1 MLHRALILSTAWYS
15 LLRLN
20 ISILEL
26 DLWDGCADAE
36 TLLAKDPELILQ
48 IEKKKTP
55 QTQKNLPKN
64 QVGNYLNSSNV
75 SCCHA
80 V

>member
-15 LLRLN
+15 LLGLN

-26 DLWDGCADAE
+26 DLWDGRADAE

-48 IEKKKTP
+48 IEKKTHPKPKKTC
-55 QTQKNLPKN
+55 QKTKLRII
-64 QVGNYLNSSNV
+64 
-75 SCCHA
+75 
-80 V
+80 